1 MQDRKGIDSR
11 AFGMMV
17 LLCMIWAFQ
26 QIAIKA
32 AAGDV
37 APVLQIAIRSGVAAV
52 LVALLM
58 AWRGEP
64 LNLADGT
71 WKPGLVV
78 GALFGFEFVFLGE
91 GLRYTTASHM
101 AVFLYTAPF
110 FAAIGLHW
118 RLPEEKLAFAQWM
131 GILMAFIGIVV
142 AFAGRD
148 SSNVLPNASN
158 MLLGDFLGVLAGA
171 AWGATTVIVRC
182 TGLSHTSASKTL
194 LYQLIGGFLILFSAA
209 LISGQMSFR
218 PTALAISSIAYQSII
233 VAFISFLAWF
243 WLLTK
248 YLASRLG
255 VFSFM
260 TPLFGIFFG
269 VWLLDEPLDT
279 SFLIG
284 AILVAIGIVMV
295 SGYTWMKQLAGRHT
309 QRSARR

>member
-1 MQDRKGIDSR
+1 MQERKGIDGR

-17 LLCMIWAFQ
+17 VLCMIWAFQ

-32 AAGDV
+32 AAFDV

-52 LVALLM
+52 LVAMLM
-58 AWRGEP
+58 AWRREP
-64 LNLADGT
+64 LSLSDGS
-71 WKPGLVV
+71 WRPGLLV
-78 GALFGFEFVFLGE
+78 GALFGIEFVFLGE

-110 FAAIGLHW
+110 VAAIGLHW
-118 RLPEEKLAFAQWM
+118 RLPEEKLAAAQWF
-131 GILMAFIGIVV
+131 GILVAFIGIVV
-142 AFAGRD
+142 AFAGREAGEAT
-148 SSNVLPNASN
+148 PAASN
-158 MLLGDFLGVLAGA
+158 MLLGDFLGLLAGA
-171 AWGATTVIVRC
+171 AWGATTVVIRC
-182 TGLSHTSASKTL
+182 TRLSHTSATKTL
-194 LYQLIGGFLILFSAA
+194 LYQLIGGFIILFAAA
-209 LISGQMSFR
+209 LFSGQMGFR
-218 PTALAISSIAYQSII
+218 PTPVAVSSVLFQCIA

-243 WLLTK
+243 WLLRR

-284 AILVAIGIVMV
+284 AVLVAVGIVLV
-295 SGYTWMKQLAGRHT
+295 SGYAWMRQFL
-309 QRSARR
+309 QRRARARA